1 MIASL
6 LLHSHLPP
14 VRIYKYTG
22 QLLMA
27 YKVAVFF
34 FFNLFYVYDCFAYID
49 VMCRCVPGAG
59 RGQEL
64 GPLELVL

>member
-1 MIASL
+1 
-6 LLHSHLPP
+6 
-14 VRIYKYTG
+14 
-22 QLLMA
+22 MA
-27 YKVAVFF
+27 YKIAVFF